1 MISSQQNQLIIMNAN
16 KRTLKQPYGLYRNRF
31 LTQLFSEAYERKI
44 INTGKNLTDY
54 VTILGPRSIKL
65 FKPEMWTAIEELRI
79 NREAIAAGLLE
90 IPPNIIAPIEANGN
104 LPLALPSHTALQP
117 NATANQVAVWKINAE
132 ITNDFVK
139 AKAEFKDSLMN
150 SIPSDIYKTL
160 ELKGG
165 TKGWAVIEPNDV
177 FELILSDAHASVPAD
192 TLRNAIESISKLW
205 ARNIPLR
212 TNIEAMKET
221 NLIIGAS
228 FPHLAKSDQELFRI
242 AHDIAILPQYDL
254 ATTVD
259 DFMRPDNQSYQTSLF
274 SEFSEYLIVKYTDRR
289 KLPDRGHLAFIDE
302 GRYIESPYRVAMV
315 VGTAAEISN
324 PTESV
329 ALAAKTSERHITD
342 ADWADFQDFQKKRE
356 AAKQKVPVVGKL
368 CFLHGWSRSHD
379 STQCTVMKND
389 PKFTAAQK
397 AFVRIPKN
405 KNLIVDGVQCST
417 KCYTGVV
424 PAP

>member
-1 MISSQQNQLIIMNAN
+1 MIAN

-44 INTGKNLTDY
+44 INTGKDLTDY

-65 FKPEMWTAIEELRI
+65 FKQEMWIAMEELQT
-79 NREAIAAGLLE
+79 NNEAIAAGLRE
-90 IPPNIIAPIEANGN
+90 IPPNIVAPIEANGN
-104 LPLALPSHTALQP
+104 LPLPVPPHTSLQP

-132 ITNDFVK
+132 INNDFIK
-139 AKAEFKDSLMN
+139 AKAEFKESLMS
-150 SIPSDIYKTL
+150 SIPNDIYKTL
-160 ELKGG
+160 ELRGG
-165 TKGWAVIEPNDV
+165 TRGWAVIEPADV
-177 FELILSDAHASVPAD
+177 FELILSDAHASVPAE
-192 TLRNAIESISKLW
+192 TLKKAIESISKLW
-205 ARNIPLR
+205 ARNVPLR
-212 TNIEAMKET
+212 TNIEAMQEM

-228 FPHLAKSDQELFRI
+228 FPHLAKSDQEMFRI

-259 DFMRPDNQSYQTSLF
+259 DFMEPDNQKYETSLF

-302 GRYIESPYRVAMV
+302 ERYIENPYRVAMV

-342 ADWADFQDFQKKRE
+342 ADWADYQDYQKKKG
-356 AAKQKVPVVGKL
+356 ATKQKTPIVGKL

-379 STQCTVMKND
+379 STQCTVMRND

-405 KNLIVDGVQCST
+405 KNLIVDGVQCNT
-417 KCYTGVV
+417 KCYTGIV

>member
-1 MISSQQNQLIIMNAN
+1 MIETN
-16 KRTLKQPYGLYRNRF
+16 KITLKQPYGLYRNRF

-44 INTGKNLTDY
+44 TNTGNNLTDY

-65 FKPEMWTAIEELRI
+65 FKQETWNAMEELRV
-79 NREAIAAGLLE
+79 NREAIAAGLRE
-90 IPPNIIAPIEANGN
+90 IPPTIVAPIGANEH
-104 LPLALPSHTALQP
+104 LPLTLPTHSQLQP

-132 ITNDFVK
+132 ITNDFVR
-139 AKAEFKDSLMN
+139 AKADFKESLMD
-150 SIPSDIYKTL
+150 SIPKDIYKTL
-160 ELKGG
+160 ELRGG
-165 TKGWAVIEPNDV
+165 ARGWAVIEPADV
-177 FELILSDAHASVPAD
+177 FELILSDAHASVPAE
-192 TLRNAIESISKLW
+192 TLKKAIESISKLW
-205 ARNIPLR
+205 ARNVPLR
-212 TNIEAMKET
+212 TNIEAMQEM

-228 FPHLAKSDQELFRI
+228 FPHLAKSDQEMFRI

-259 DFMRPDNQSYQTSLF
+259 DFMEPDNQKYETSLF

-302 GRYIESPYRVAMV
+302 ERYIENPYRVAMV
-315 VGTAAEISN
+315 VGTAAEIPN

-342 ADWADFQDFQKKRE
+342 ADWADYQDYQKKKG
-356 AAKQKVPVVGKL
+356 ATKQKTPIVGKL

-379 STQCTVMKND
+379 STQCTVMRND

>member
-1 MISSQQNQLIIMNAN
+1 M
-16 KRTLKQPYGLYRNRF
+16 PYGLYRNRF
-31 LTQLFSEAYERKI
+31 LTQLFSEAFERKI
-44 INTGKNLTDY
+44 INTGNDLTDY
-54 VTILGPRSIKL
+54 KTILGPKSIKL
-65 FKPEMWTAIEELRI
+65 FKQEMWNAMEELQA
-79 NREAIAAGLLE
+79 NNEAIAAGLRE

-104 LPLALPSHTALQP
+104 LPLNVPSHTALQP

-160 ELKGG
+160 ELRGG
-165 TKGWAVIEPNDV
+165 TRGWAVIEPADV

-192 TLRNAIESISKLW
+192 TLRNAIESISKPW
-205 ARNIPLR
+205 ARNVPLR
-212 TNIEAMKET
+212 TNIEAMQEM

-228 FPHLAKSDQELFRI
+228 FPHLAKSEQEMFRI

-259 DFMRPDNQSYQTSLF
+259 DFMRPDNQTYQTSLF

-302 GRYIESPYRVAMV
+302 ERYIENSYRVAMA
-315 VGTAAEISN
+315 VGTVAEISN

-329 ALAAKTSERHITD
+329 ALAAKTTERHITD
-342 ADWADFQDFQKKRE
+342 ADWADYQDYRKKKD
-356 AAKQKVPVVGKL
+356 ATKQAPIVGKL
-368 CFLHGWSRSHD
+368 CFFHGWSRSHD
-379 STQCTVMKND
+379 STQCTVMRND

-397 AFVRIPKN
+397 AFVQIPKN
-405 KNLIVDGVQCST
+405 KNLIVDGVKCNT